1 MTAQQPGFRF
11 ISGDTGIMVI
21 APHGPFMDGVF
32 YNDLRTGVIAEKIQE
47 ELGCCALINDRFLKP
62 IQLTAKDASRNILD
76 MFKTGNAAKVSGYM
90 DAILQVADSSGPTL
104 VVWVHGIADNVAV
117 KQGQEHIAAGLFSK
131 EAAELHALI
140 GFGQGGDP
148 KSGNTGSN
156 LSARPDTAAR
166 FCDRLTSRGM
176 TTLLAREKSDNFRG
190 RDAKRLNQW
199 FLQAGYG
206 HDQVE
211 SIQLEI
217 REKDFRDSIENAVKS
232 AAIIS
237 EALTSFA

>member
-1 MTAQQPGFRF
+1 MTAKQRGFRF
-11 ISGDTGIMVI
+11 INGDTEIMVI
-21 APHGPFMDGVF
+21 APHGPFVDGVF
-32 YNDLRTGVIAEKIQE
+32 YNDLRTGLIAEKIQE

-76 MFKTGNAAKVSGYM
+76 MFKTGNATKVPGYI
-90 DAILQVADSSGPTL
+90 DAIRQVADRNGHTL

-117 KQGQEHIAAGLFSK
+117 KQGQEHIAADRFSK
-131 EAAELHALI
+131 EPTELHALI

-148 KSGNTGSN
+148 KSGDAGSN
-156 LSARPDTAAR
+156 LSAMPGTVTKFR
-166 FCDRLTSRGM
+166 DRLTFRGM
-176 TTLLAREKSDNFRG
+176 TTLLAWEKSDNFRG

-217 REKDFRDSIENAVKS
+217 REKDFRDSIENAVKT

-237 EALTSFA
+237 GALAPSK